1 MQYMYKVLN
10 TSDIPDDSDIAI
22 EYRIPNTN
30 RRVDFIVAGEDE
42 TFASDHNIL
51 SFELDPRARTK
62 KYVRDQIDNIGL
74 SLHDSRVKKIE
85 VNDDTLILIVDGI
98 YQYQDEEETTSSGV
112 VEFTKVDLEYFEIMV
127 FDYPFGYDDNGSFT
141 GRCYS
146 LEELSKCGI

>member
-1 MQYMYKVLN
+1 MYKVLN

-62 KYVRDQIDNIGL
+62 NMLEIR
-74 SLHDSRVKKIE
+74 
-85 VNDDTLILIVDGI
+85 LIILV
-98 YQYQDEEETTSSGV
+98 
-112 VEFTKVDLEYFEIMV
+112 
-127 FDYPFGYDDNGSFT
+127 
-141 GRCYS
+141 
-146 LEELSKCGI
+146 